1 MAGIITT
8 GSNPKALW
16 PGVKAWFGQKY
27 NEHPVEWKEFLSDL
41 SSEKNYEEE
50 VEMPGFGLA
59 PVKDQGNSVSYDST
73 AQGATKRYTHVVYG
87 IGFVCTEEE
96 KEDNLYETVAMRR
109 AEALAFSVR
118 QTEEIVGANVLNRAF
133 NTSYTGAD
141 GKALIVNDHTS
152 IAGSQSNVAAAAAD
166 LSEAAIEAMM
176 IQVMQAT
183 DSRGLNISLI
193 PQKLVVP
200 PAYAFEATRILKSE
214 LRVSTANNDINAI
227 KAMGA
232 FPGGAVVNHYL
243 TDADAWFMKTNA
255 PHGLKRYTRRATA
268 FQKDGDFDTGNY
280 KHKGTVRFSVGWT
293 DWRGMYGTP
302 GA

>member
-16 PGVKAWFGQKY
+16 PGVKAWFGTKY
-27 NEHPVEWKEFLSDL
+27 KEHPVEWKEFLADL
-41 SSEKNYEEE
+41 SSDKNYEEE
-50 VEMPGFGLA
+50 VELPGFGLT
-59 PVKDQGNSVSYDST
+59 PEKTQGNSISYEST

-87 IGFVCTEEE
+87 IGFICTEEE

-109 AEALAFSVR
+109 AEALAFSIR

-141 GKALIVNDHTS
+141 GKALCVSDHTS
-152 IAGSQSNVAAAAAD
+152 LAGSQSNVAAAAAD
-166 LSEAAIEAMM
+166 MSEAAIEAMM

-214 LRVSTANNDINAI
+214 LRVSTANNDINAMRV
-227 KAMGA
+227 MGA
-232 FPGGAVVNHYL
+232 LPGGAAVNHYL
-243 TDADAWFMKTNA
+243 TDADAWFMKTNS
-255 PHGLKRYTRRATA
+255 PHGLKRYTRRATS

-293 DWRGMYGTP
+293 DWRDMYGNP